1 MRTRGKLAL
10 SLTVVSMVLGFM
22 VALQYKQT
30 ESASVLG
37 IGAGTGASIDANKRL
52 NAELRSLKQSNN
64 DAQAQLADI
73 TSKISSYEKKSSGS
87 NNGLESMEKLL
98 QDERILAGVSTVYGP
113 GITVTLM
120 DGGASS
126 SDIEQVLT
134 HDWNVRSVINELFT
148 AGAEAVSINGYRVVA
163 TSGVFCRGPVVTV
176 NDHRLGAPFVINAIG
191 DPKTLK
197 SALEIQG
204 GILDLLRSNG
214 LRVSDPTIV
223 SKLEMPAYTG
233 AVQAQSTSS

>member
-30 ESASVLG
+30 ESASALG
-37 IGAGTGASIDANKRL
+37 IGAGTSISENKHL
-52 NAELRSLKQSNN
+52 NAELRSLEQSNH
-64 DAQAQLADI
+64 DAEAQLTDI
-73 TSKISSYEKKSSGS
+73 TSKVSNYEKKSSGPS
-87 NNGLESMEKLL
+87 NGLESMEKLL
-98 QDERILAGVSTVYGP
+98 QDERILAGVSSVYGP
-113 GITVTLM
+113 GVTVTLM
-120 DGGASS
+120 DGGASG
-126 SDIEQVLT
+126 SDVEQVLT
-134 HDWNVRSVINELFT
+134 HDWNVRSVINEMFT

-191 DPKTLK
+191 DPQTLK

-204 GILDLLRSNG
+204 GILDLLRANG
-214 LRVSDPTIV
+214 LRASDPTIV

-233 AVQAQSTSS
+233 AVQAQSTAN